1 MKPARTAIVFIG
13 RMEVGLTTRFF
24 PTDNAAKHIAMNAAA
39 MGHEV
44 YAFKAMYSRE
54 TGEYKDIGQI
64 FWAKGDY

>member
-13 RMEVGLTTRFF
+13 CMEVGLTTRFF
-24 PTDNAAKHIAMNAAA
+24 STDSAAKREAINAAT